1 MSPYPGPPEAEAAK
15 GRLGRSGWRPVEDV
29 LTAAPLVP
37 DIRVDE
43 RSPQSEVRSFFERD
57 RLLAAYALADLD
69 HTNVDTAR
77 WWVARRDRD
86 VVAAALLVEVLP
98 FRPCFGMGET
108 EGLAAIFRSLRE
120 PRLVVAAPPPARL
133 AIEQTYRFERV
144 DRMDR
149 MVVNERSFRPR
160 VSHTVTRLGPEHLE
174 DVVELYGEA
183 SRSYFTADRLRR
195 EIYCAIYVDGRIAS
209 AAGTHVRS
217 KDAGIAAVGNVL
229 TRLPHRDRGMATTV
243 TSAVTEAALL
253 EHRDVVL
260 NVREDN
266 AVAVAVYERLGYRL
280 HARFVEG
287 PALRRAPWER
297 ITNIW
302 RRS

>member
-1 MSPYPGPPEAEAAK
+1 M
-15 GRLGRSGWRPVEDV
+15 
-29 LTAAPLVP
+29 TAAPLVP

-43 RSPQSEVRSFFERD
+43 RSPETEVRAFFERD
-57 RLLAAYALADLD
+57 RLLSAYALADLD
-69 HTNVDTAR
+69 SANIDTAH
-77 WWVARRDRD
+77 WWVARRGGE

-98 FRPCFGMGET
+98 FRPCFGVGET

-120 PRLVVAAPPPARL
+120 PRLIVAAPPPARL
-133 AIEQTYRFERV
+133 AIEQTYRFDRL
-144 DRMDR
+144 DRMQR
-149 MVVNERSFRPR
+149 MVVSERSFRPLVR
-160 VSHTVTRLGPEHLE
+160 HEVTRLGPEQLA

-183 SRSYFTADRLRR
+183 SRTYFTAERLRR
-195 EIYCAIYVDGRIAS
+195 EIYCAVYVDGRIAS

-229 TRLPHRDRGMATTV
+229 TRMPYRDRGMATTV
-243 TSAVTEAALL
+243 TSAVTEAALA

-266 AVAVAVYERLGYRL
+266 AAAIAVYERLGYRV

-287 PALRRAPWER
+287 PAVRRAPWER

-302 RRS
+302 RKSS